1 MIPEIR
7 YGYIPPTRQLGR
19 IYDEQ
24 TRAFNTVIRGL
35 DIFCGVGG
43 SSAGARGAGVEVV
56 SGIDMCSLATE
67 TFSANFSG
75 SQVITSRLENIDLV
89 TLKKQIGRIDI
100 LLASPECTNHTCAKG
115 SAPRDESSQATAML
129 VLDYLRVLRPR
140 WLVVENVIQMR
151 TWSRY
156 GELKHALK
164 KLGYHLEEQV
174 LDASDFGVAQTRRR
188 LFLMGDRK
196 KKLNLVIS
204 KCPGRRKPAQSILDA
219 TGTWKTSPLFNDRR
233 APATLE
239 RAKRGVKAL
248 GKDASFLLVYYSSDG
263 SGGWQPLSR
272 PLRTITTLDRFALV
286 ESNGNGSRMRMLQVP
301 ELKRAMGF
309 NENFKLPAGTR
320 RDRIRLLGN
329 AVCPPVM
336 EAIVRSLTWAQ

>member
-1 MIPEIR
+1 
-7 YGYIPPTRQLGR
+7 
-19 IYDEQ
+19 
-24 TRAFNTVIRGL
+24 
-35 DIFCGVGG
+35 
-43 SSAGARGAGVEVV
+43 
-56 SGIDMCSLATE
+56 
-67 TFSANFSG
+67 
-75 SQVITSRLENIDLV
+75 
-89 TLKKQIGRIDI
+89 
-100 LLASPECTNHTCAKG
+100 
-115 SAPRDESSQATAML
+115 ML

-272 PLRTITTLDRFALV
+272 PASDNHNSRTALHSSKVTATVQECACCRFP
-286 ESNGNGSRMRMLQVP
+286 N
-301 ELKRAMGF
+301 
-309 NENFKLPAGTR
+309 
-320 RDRIRLLGN
+320 
-329 AVCPPVM
+329 
-336 EAIVRSLTWAQ
+336 